1 MPRCYREPTVTEAL
15 ADPLIRLVMKADGV
29 DVDELDAVLTRTAAE
44 LSRRRV
50 RSVAAESHACGSDA

>member
-15 ADPLIRLVMKADGV
+15 ADPLIRMVMEADGV
-29 DVDELDAVLTRTAAE
+29 DVDELDAELTRTAAE

-50 RSVAAESHACGSDA
+50 RSVAAETRPCSCW

>member
-29 DVDELDAVLTRTAAE
+29 DVDELDAALTRTAAE
-44 LSRRRV
+44 ISRHRS
-50 RSVAAESHACGSDA
+50 RSVGAESRTCGC